1 MSDQLALAIEDFQSR
16 AVSPLVEMGA
26 YEALWDQQSTSFKR
40 LAEMF
45 QKRPGAIPSDFV
57 RPDKAMEYA
66 QKTLSIL
73 TKNDIKSFGIRVHGA
88 GEYPNK
94 LRDAKYPI
102 ELLYF
107 QGWWDLVET
116 RSVAIVGTREPSSEG
131 TNQARKLTEGF
142 VKNKFTVVSGLAKGI
157 DTVVHSTALAFG
169 GETIGVIGTPLSRCY
184 PKQNCNLQK
193 KIAREHLIISQVP
206 LCKYEKRGP
215 RQNRIFF
222 PERNIT
228 MSALT
233 EATIIV
239 EAGETS
245 GTLTQARAALHQ
257 GRKLFIMDACFRN
270 ERLTWPETYEKRG
283 AIRVKSFEEIVE
295 HLG

>member
-1 MSDQLALAIEDFQSR
+1 MSDQLALRMENFQDRAI
-16 AVSPLVEMGA
+16 SPLMEMGA
-26 YEALWDQQSTSFKR
+26 YEALWDQPGASFKR

-45 QKRPGAIPSDFV
+45 QQRPGAVPSDFV
-57 RPDKAMEYA
+57 RHDKANEYA
-66 QKTLSIL
+66 EKAIEILSKSEIS
-73 TKNDIKSFGIRVHGA
+73 SFGIRVHGS
-88 GEYPNK
+88 GEYPIK

-116 RSVAIVGTREPSSEG
+116 PSIAIVGTREPSDKGVEI
-131 TNQARKLTEGF
+131 TRKLTEGL
-142 VKNKFTVVSGLAKGI
+142 VKMGFTIVSGLAKGI
-157 DTVVHSTALAFG
+157 DTVAHSTALKLG

-193 KIAREHLIISQVP
+193 KLANDHLIVSQVP
-206 LCKYEKRGP
+206 ICKYEKRGP
-215 RQNRIFF
+215 RQNRFFF

-245 GTLTQARAALHQ
+245 GTLTQARAAFHQ
-257 GRKLFIMDACFRN
+257 GRKLFILDSCFQN
-270 ERLTWPETYEKRG
+270 KSLTWPTTYEKRG
-283 AIRVKSFEEIVE
+283 GVRVKNLEEIIS